1 MQAAQMFSTN
11 SPHLLVHVFG
21 DLICVLHKLRPITD
35 PARMFRQNA
44 STKFNTLTFIKERV
58 ILNNDVD

>member
-1 MQAAQMFSTN
+1 MQAPQMFSTN
-11 SPHLLVHVFG
+11 SPHLLVFG

-58 ILNNDVD
+58 ILKYDLQG